1 MIGFGF
7 CFGAGYLISFAS
19 FTFFVELLE
28 GNPLPFVYVYTI
40 GNILALSSSMFL
52 VGPKR
57 QFKNMFDD
65 KRKWT
70 TITYLTCLVLTLI
83 ICFVPGMDDLTR
95 LLILVLLLFVQFF
108 ASLWYSLS
116 YIPFARKA
124 VINFF
129 KDAAVWAMVITRYYS
144 MRGGMQWLVFR
155 WQLIFDPTICSW
167 LMHIMKT
174 YLSSL
179 YQVLYYFYI
188 SYTLLSRT
196 QY

>member
-129 KDAAVWAMVITRYYS
+129 KDAAV
-144 MRGGMQWLVFR
+144 
-155 WQLIFDPTICSW
+155 
-167 LMHIMKT
+167 
-174 YLSSL
+174 
-179 YQVLYYFYI
+179 
-188 SYTLLSRT
+188 
-196 QY
+196 